1 MFICKYVHTVE
12 LEDFVW
18 FIVHLGAPVGDA
30 AIAVG
35 RGEELSAPNPRHASQ
50 NLGETDADEMHRL
63 KHTFLAGMSELFDIS
78 WVFLFARIW
87 NHIEH
92 YGAVSVT

>member
-1 MFICKYVHTVE
+1 MCTCSFVHTVE

-35 RGEELSAPNPRHASQ
+35 RGEELAAPNPRHASQ
-50 NLGETDADEMHRL
+50 NLGETWTRCMD
-63 KHTFLAGMSELFDIS
+63 KHTFGGHEHERAVRYFAG
-78 WVFLFARIW
+78 VFARM
-87 NHIEH
+87 
-92 YGAVSVT
+92 